1 MEITPPKR
9 ASWSGQVAFILAAA
23 ASAIGLGN
31 LWRFPYLAAQY
42 GGGTFILVYLILVV
56 TLGFTLMVTEI
67 AIGRRTQ
74 QSQLTAYSKL
84 HRGFGPL
91 GLLATIIPVVIV
103 PYYCVIG
110 GWVLKYFW
118 TYARLAIQGGE
129 DPFANAEG
137 FFGSFVGAPF
147 QPFGYGLLFILV
159 CALVIAL
166 GVKHGIEKSNLV
178 LMPLL
183 FVMAIGI
190 SIYVVCQPGAGAGVK
205 YYLVPNLDA
214 LSAADGSFSFAQLG
228 KTILGAMGQM
238 FYSLSLAMGIM
249 ITYGSYMRKGDSI
262 ERSVRRIELFDTL
275 IAIVAGL
282 MIIPAVYMFAVNNP
296 KPVTPKELEEAG
308 GSAQIVRSFA
318 EENVRA
324 RKLST
329 EEIETLAKKYEVDQ
343 TEDAVR
349 ARLLEDWMNQPVRI
363 DQLEAAA
370 KDAAAPEAAEAA
382 PAAPEAAQAVAAAPA
397 AAPEA
402 AEAAPAAPEATEAA
416 PAAPEAAPETAET
429 AVEAAP
435 ETAEVAAEAAPE
447 AAAATPETEPSPDLA
462 AVNLAKGGD
471 LSIKKSMNNGV
482 GLMFMTLPSVFSGFG
497 RMGPILGAVFFLL
510 VAFAALTSAIS
521 LYEACVASVC
531 DLLGMKRR
539 NATFF
544 MFFVIAFLSVF
555 SALGFGVW
563 DGLTPF
569 GMDFL
574 TFFDFVTNAV
584 LMPIVAIITC
594 VFVGWIVKPKT
605 IEDEVLQGERKF
617 AARGLY
623 NVMVKYVAPILIGA
637 VLISEIFRNLG
648 LFGWSI

>member
-1 MEITPPKR
+1 MNTPPESPVVPVRKR
-9 ASWSGQVAFILAAA
+9 ASWSGQLAFVLAAA

-42 GGGTFILVYLILVV
+42 GGGTFIVIYLALVV

-67 AIGRRTQ
+67 AIGRLTQ

-91 GLLATIIPVVIV
+91 GLLATVIPVVIV

-118 TYARLAIQGGE
+118 TYLRMVFAPGE
-129 DPFANAEG
+129 NPFADASG
-137 FFGSFVGAPF
+137 FFGSFVGASF
-147 QPFGYGLLFILV
+147 APFGYGLVFILV

-166 GVKHGIEKSNLV
+166 GVKNGIEKSNLV

-190 SIYVVCQPGAGAGVK
+190 AVYVVCLPGSGAGIR

-214 LSAADGSFSFAQLG
+214 LSAADGSFSFAQLC

-262 ERSVRRIELFDTL
+262 ERSVRRIEIFDTL

-282 MIIPAVYMFAVNNP
+282 MIIPAVYMFAVKNP
-296 KPVTPKELEEAG
+296 KDVTPAELEKAG
-308 GSAQIVRSFA
+308 GKAELVQSFA
-318 EENVRA
+318 EENIRA
-324 RKLST
+324 LEFSEADLAKLG
-329 EEIETLAKKYEVDQ
+329 KKYEV
-343 TEDAVR
+343 EAEEAAVR
-349 ARLLEDWMNQPVRI
+349 AKLLEDWKSQPVRI
-363 DQLEAAA
+363 AQL
-370 KDAAAPEAAEAA
+370 DEAAERAAATAGAA
-382 PAAPEAAQAVAAAPA
+382 PAGAESPEA
-397 AAPEA
+397 
-402 AEAAPAAPEATEAA
+402 
-416 PAAPEAAPETAET
+416 
-429 AVEAAP
+429 
-435 ETAEVAAEAAPE
+435 
-447 AAAATPETEPSPDLA
+447 
-462 AVNLAKGGD
+462 VNREKGRE
-471 LSIKKSMNNGV
+471 LSIKKSMNGGV
-482 GLMFMTLPSVFSGFG
+482 GLMFMTLPTVFADFG
-497 RMGPILGAVFFLL
+497 RVGALVGAVFFLL

-563 DGLTPF
+563 GSLTPF

-574 TFFDFVTNAV
+574 TFFDFITNAV
-584 LMPIVAIITC
+584 LMPIVAIVTC
-594 VFVGWIVKPKT
+594 IFVGWVIKPKV
-605 IEDEVLQGERKF
+605 IEDEILKGEPRF
-617 AARGLY
+617 VARGLY
-623 NVMVKYVAPILIGA
+623 NVMVKYVAPVLIGA
-637 VLISEIFRNLG
+637 VLVSEICRNLG

>member
-1 MEITPPKR
+1 MNTPPESPVVPVRKR
-9 ASWSGQVAFILAAA
+9 ASWSGQLAFVLAAA

-42 GGGTFILVYLILVV
+42 GGGTFIVVYLALVI

-67 AIGRRTQ
+67 AIGRLTQ

-91 GLLATIIPVVIV
+91 GLLATVIPVVIV

-118 TYARLAIQGGE
+118 TYLRMVFNPGE
-129 DPFANAEG
+129 NPFADASG
-137 FFGSFVGAPF
+137 FFGSFVGASF
-147 QPFGYGLLFILV
+147 APFGYGLVFILV

-166 GVKHGIEKSNLV
+166 GVKNGIEKSNLV

-190 SIYVVCQPGAGAGVK
+190 AVYVVCLPGSGAGIR

-214 LSAADGSFSFAQLG
+214 LSAADGSFSFAQLC

-262 ERSVRRIELFDTL
+262 ERSVRRIEVFDTL

-282 MIIPAVYMFAVNNP
+282 MIIPAVYMFAAKNP
-296 KPVTPKELEEAG
+296 KDVTPAELEKAG
-308 GSAQIVRSFA
+308 GNAELVQSFA
-318 EENVRA
+318 EENIRA
-324 RKLST
+324 LEFSEADLAKLG
-329 EEIETLAKKYEVDQ
+329 KKYEV
-343 TEDAVR
+343 EAEEAAVR
-349 ARLLEDWMNQPVRI
+349 AKLLEDWKSQPVRI
-363 DQLEAAA
+363 AQL
-370 KDAAAPEAAEAA
+370 DEAAERAAATAGAA
-382 PAAPEAAQAVAAAPA
+382 PAGAESPEA
-397 AAPEA
+397 
-402 AEAAPAAPEATEAA
+402 
-416 PAAPEAAPETAET
+416 
-429 AVEAAP
+429 
-435 ETAEVAAEAAPE
+435 
-447 AAAATPETEPSPDLA
+447 
-462 AVNLAKGGD
+462 VNREKGRE
-471 LSIKKSMNNGV
+471 LSIKKSMNGGV
-482 GLMFMTLPSVFSGFG
+482 GLMFMTLPTVFADFG
-497 RMGPILGAVFFLL
+497 RVGALVGAVFFLL

-563 DGLTPF
+563 GSLTPF

-574 TFFDFVTNAV
+574 TFFDFITNAV
-584 LMPIVAIITC
+584 LMPIVAIVTC
-594 VFVGWIVKPKT
+594 IFVGWVIKPKV
-605 IEDEVLQGERKF
+605 IEDEILKGEPRF
-617 AARGLY
+617 VARGLY
-623 NVMVKYVAPILIGA
+623 NVMVKYVAPVLIGA
-637 VLISEIFRNLG
+637 VLVSEICRNLG